1 MSIFPLHKI
10 ISTRDGEQE
19 TRLTCAWAWR
29 IKFQPEYIVADL
41 MLGWLVGF
49 NGSTN
54 HG

>member
-1 MSIFPLHKI
+1 LG
-10 ISTRDGEQE
+10 REALQ
-19 TRLTCAWAWR
+19 RAAYAWAWR

-49 NGSTN
+49 NGSN